1 MGDNSGVNDAT
12 PFFGYHMPKFSY
24 PGVDERGR
32 FENLVELVQTA
43 EAAGFDMATTMDHFY
58 QIEGVGSEEEPM
70 LEAYTTLGA
79 LAARTSRIL
88 LGSMVSGVTYRNPA
102 MLAKQV
108 TTLDVISGGRAV
120 LGLGAAW
127 NEDEHQG
134 YGFDFPPLGERMDR
148 LEEALQIC
156 TLMFRE
162 ERPSFEGRYYRID
175 RALNNPRPIRPGGPP
190 IIVGGS
196 GERRTLRM
204 VARYGDISN
213 WWGSLDELKRLSGVL
228 DRHCEAEG
236 RDPATILRT
245 VMFPVA
251 LVSNDRERETVLA
264 DLPPARR
271 ATYTT
276 ATPEEAAERIQT
288 YLDAGFAGFI
298 LRNPTFLTA
307 EAIGLAGELIGLVR
321 GVPTAA

>member
-1 MGDNSGVNDAT
+1 MGDNSRVNNTT
-12 PFFGYHMPKFSY
+12 PLFGYHMPSFSY
-24 PGVDERGR
+24 PGVDDRGR
-32 FENLVELVQTA
+32 FEYLVGLVQAA
-43 EAAGFDMATTMDHFY
+43 ESAGFDLVTTMDHFY
-58 QIEGVGSEEEPM
+58 QIEGVGPEEEPM

-79 LAARTSRIL
+79 LAARTSRIRL
-88 LGSMVSGVTYRNPA
+88 AAMVSGVTYRNPA

-108 TTLDVISGGRAV
+108 TTLDVISGGRAL

-127 NEDEHQG
+127 NESEHDG
-134 YGFDFPPLGERMDR
+134 YGFEFPPLGERMDR

-156 TLMFRE
+156 KLMFTE

-175 RALNNPRPIRPGGPP
+175 RALNSPRPIQAGGPK
-190 IIVGGS
+190 IIIGGS

-213 WWGSLDELKRLSGVL
+213 WWGNLDQLKHYSEVL

-236 RDPATILRT
+236 RDPDTILRT

-251 LVSNDRERETVLA
+251 LVSCDRERETVLA

-276 ATPEEAAERIQT
+276 ATPEEAAERVQT
-288 YLDAGFAGFI
+288 YLDAGFGGFI
-298 LRNPTFLTA
+298 LRNPTFLTS
-307 EAIGLAGELIGLVR
+307 EAIGLAGELIGPVR